1 MVTTVTTYQ
10 NWIGGRWVPARSGRT
25 RENLDPASREVL
37 GIFPRSGAEDV
48 ADAVSAARKA
58 FDAWRAM
65 PAPHRGEI
73 LFRAAEIILRGKEEF
88 GREMTSE
95 MGKVLTECRGD
106 AQEASDMAYY
116 MAGEGRR
123 CFGQTTPSELPSK
136 FAMCVRQPV
145 GVVAAITP
153 WNFPMAIPAWKI
165 MPALIGGNT
174 VVFKPAVD
182 VPKSGW
188 NLAKALEEAGLP
200 PGVLNVI
207 FGNGGEAGAPLVQ
220 HPGIDLISFT
230 GSNEVGRGIALKA
243 AQLGKRLHLEL
254 GGKNAIII
262 LDDADLDLALDG
274 IIWSAF
280 GTTGQRCTSASR
292 LIVQRGVLDEFT
304 QRLIARTEA
313 LRLGHGL
320 DEDTDVGPLVN
331 QEQLTKV
338 NGYMEVARQEGATIA
353 CGGSIAD
360 AGPLAKGFFF
370 RPTVLTDVKPDM
382 RVAQEEIFGPVTA
395 VIAVDDLEE
404 AIAVNNGVRFGL
416 STSIYTRDL
425 NKAFRA
431 IDGITT
437 GVVYVNAGT
446 IGAEVHLPF
455 GGTGETGNGHREAG
469 QAALDTYTEWKTV
482 YVDYSGRIQRAQID
496 AAEP

>member
-10 NWIGGRWVPARSGRT
+10 NWIGGRWVAARSDRT
-25 RENLDPASREVL
+25 RENIDPATGEVL
-37 GIFPRSGAEDV
+37 GIFPQSDAEDV
-48 ADAVSAARKA
+48 ADAVAAACEA
-58 FDAWRAM
+58 FEGWRAM

-73 LFRAAEIILRGKEEF
+73 LFRAGDIVLRQKEEF
-88 GREMTSE
+88 AREMTPE
-95 MGKVLTECRGD
+95 MGKVLAECLGD
-106 AQEASDMAYY
+106 VQEASDMGYY

-123 CFGQTTPSELPSK
+123 SFGQTTPSELANK

-174 VVFKPAVD
+174 VVFKPAGD
-182 VPKSGW
+182 VPKSAW

-200 PGVLNVI
+200 PGVLNVV
-207 FGNGGEAGAPLVQ
+207 FGNGREAGAPLVE
-220 HPGIDLISFT
+220 HPGVDLVSFT
-230 GSNEVGRGIALKA
+230 GSNEVGRGIAVTA
-243 AQLGKRLHLEL
+243 AKMGKRLHLEL
-254 GGKNAIII
+254 GGKNAIIV

-280 GTTGQRCTSASR
+280 GTSGQRCTSASR
-292 LIVQRGVLDEFT
+292 LIVQRGVLNEFSE
-304 QRLIARTEA
+304 RLIARTEA

-331 QEQLTKV
+331 REQLVRV
-338 NGYMEVARQEGATIA
+338 NGYMDVARQEGATIA
-353 CGGSIAD
+353 CGGGIAD
-360 AGPLAKGFFF
+360 EGPLARGFFF
-370 RPTVLTDVKPDM
+370 RPTVLTDVKPNM

-395 VIAVDDLEE
+395 VIAADSLEE
-404 AIAVNNGVRFGL
+404 AININNDVRFGL
-416 STSIYTRDL
+416 STSIYTRDID
-425 NKAFRA
+425 KAFRA

-455 GGTGETGNGHREAG
+455 GGTRETGNGHREAG

-482 YVDYSGRIQRAQID
+482 YVDYSGHIQKAQID
-496 AAEP
+496 R